1 MVAVT
6 TEYRQSSGL
15 NCQTGSAGTIVHPR
29 GGGTEWLQHSATFI
43 VMPNDT
49 YRVDATG
56 VIGIW
61 KELR

>member
-6 TEYRQSSGL
+6 TEYGPNAAL
-15 NCQTGSAGTIVHPR
+15 NCQTGSAGTIVSPR
-29 GGGTEWLQHSATFI
+29 GGGSEYIQHSATFI

-49 YRVDATG
+49 YRVDASG
-56 VIGIW
+56 NIGIW